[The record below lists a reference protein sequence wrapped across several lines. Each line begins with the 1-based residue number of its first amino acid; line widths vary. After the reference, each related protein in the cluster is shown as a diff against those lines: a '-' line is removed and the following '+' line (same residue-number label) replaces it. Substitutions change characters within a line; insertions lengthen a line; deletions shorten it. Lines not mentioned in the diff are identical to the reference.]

1 LSRRSRPARADER
14 ACCGLRPHISRLEGV
29 MSVQTSAP
37 RSSRS
42 TSKALAITVAAG
54 PVLLLGALL
63 WHPPLPGRLP
73 DNDAVAEAV
82 AADVTRWGLSHLAA
96 AFAAA
101 AVSVAFIVIRSYL
114 RERGDGWFSAVGLAL
129 VVVGNTLYAVLPG
142 MEFSALAAHET
153 GTDIAAAQD
162 ALQPWFISVLVGG
175 SVVFA
180 AGTTLFAV
188 AIVGSAP
195 MGRIEAVVIAAA
207 LVVFGVSRVIPIGVV
222 QFYVQPAAALLALLP
237 LAAAISAGGRQ
248 RTSVVAGP

>member
-1 LSRRSRPARADER
+1 
-14 ACCGLRPHISRLEGV
+14 

-96 AFAAA
+96 AVAAA

-188 AIVGSAP
+188 AIVRSAP
-195 MGRIEAVVIAAA
+195 MGRTEAVVIAAA

-222 QFYVQPAAALLALLP
+222 QFYVQPAAALVALLP
-237 LAAAISAGGRQ
+237 LAAEISAGGRQ

>member
-1 LSRRSRPARADER
+1 
-14 ACCGLRPHISRLEGV
+14 
-29 MSVQTSAP
+29 M
-37 RSSRS
+37 
-42 TSKALAITVAAG
+42 AITVAAG

-73 DNDAVAEAV
+73 DNDAVAEAA

-188 AIVGSAP
+188 AIVRSAP
-195 MGRIEAVVIAAA
+195 MGRTDAVVAAA

-237 LAAAISAGGRQ
+237 LAAEIWAGGRQ

>member
-1 LSRRSRPARADER
+1 
-14 ACCGLRPHISRLEGV
+14 

-96 AFAAA
+96 AVAAA

-188 AIVGSAP
+188 AIVRSAP
-195 MGRIEAVVIAAA
+195 MGRTEAVVIAAA
-207 LVVFGVSRVIPIGVV
+207 LVVSESPGSYRSGSCSSTCSPRPRSWRYCRWQRRSRPEGGS
-222 QFYVQPAAALLALLP
+222 ARAWLP
-237 LAAAISAGGRQ
+237 
-248 RTSVVAGP
+248 GPERS

>member
-1 LSRRSRPARADER
+1 
-14 ACCGLRPHISRLEGV
+14 

-37 RSSRS
+37 MSSRS
-42 TSKALAITVAAG
+42 ISRAMAITVAAG

-188 AIVGSAP
+188 AIVRSAP
-195 MGRIEAVVIAAA
+195 MGRTDAVVAAA
-207 LVVFGVSRVIPIGVV
+207 LVVFGISRVIPIGVV
-222 QFYVQPAAALLALLP
+222 QFYVQPATALLALLP
-237 LAAAISAGGRQ
+237 LAAEISAGGRQ

>member
-1 LSRRSRPARADER
+1 
-14 ACCGLRPHISRLEGV
+14 

-37 RSSRS
+37 RTSRS

-73 DNDAVAEAV
+73 DNDAVAEAA

-153 GTDIAAAQD
+153 GTDIAVSKEYPVFRAVDADRSSAQQRVRGHSD
-162 ALQPWFISVLVGG
+162 
-175 SVVFA
+175 VVRGHFHD
-180 AGTTLFAV
+180 
-188 AIVGSAP
+188 
-195 MGRIEAVVIAAA
+195 
-207 LVVFGVSRVIPIGVV
+207 
-222 QFYVQPAAALLALLP
+222 
-237 LAAAISAGGRQ
+237 RQ
-248 RTSVVAGP
+248 GDYK